1 MCPQAGT
8 SERKERSR
16 LGLPAA
22 DLQQLIP
29 QTGINTTSLIGL
41 FSKTRLLCFNSRSL
55 RKAGEVVMQPLTSLS
70 RARGPFPCSIRN
82 VPVITLRSGALME
95 DIQTACQDC
104 WVRDGGGRET
114 AVRAGGGRCRA
125 SLLRGREGALPGD
138 GVGGRSSLLRGS
150 HG

>member
-82 VPVITLRSGALME
+82 VPVITLRSGVWL
-95 DIQTACQDC
+95 
-104 WVRDGGGRET
+104 
-114 AVRAGGGRCRA
+114 
-125 SLLRGREGALPGD
+125 SLLN
-138 GVGGRSSLLRGS
+138 
-150 HG
+150 